1 MDSAQDEH
9 RTIVLNSGVM
19 ETKTARSELTLT
31 TIVDTA
37 LAMALADGLESLT
50 LGEVAKRLGLS
61 KSGVFSRV
69 GSREALQGAVVAEYE
84 RRFTQDVFVPA
95 MREPRGLPRLNAIM
109 RLWLRRAREVEIRTG
124 CLYCAGAFEF
134 DDRDGP
140 LRDLLLDGVM
150 RWRSA
155 LKRCII
161 QAIDAGHLRPDTDA
175 DQLVFELDALFMG
188 LMRDA
193 RFLRDAKAGDRA
205 WRSYERLVASYATGA
220 AAATLAP
227 AAGTASPSSADSSL
241 ATP

>member
-1 MDSAQDEH
+1 
-9 RTIVLNSGVM
+9 M
-19 ETKTARSELTLT
+19 ETKTARSELTLA

-37 LAMALADGLESLT
+37 LALALADGLESLS

-69 GSREALQGAVVAEYE
+69 GSREALQQAVVEEYE
-84 RRFTQDVFVPA
+84 RRFAQDVFVPA
-95 MREPRGLPRLNAIM
+95 MREPRGLPRLNAVF
-109 RLWLRRAREVEIRTG
+109 RLWLQRTEQVELRTG

-155 LKRCII
+155 LKRSVI
-161 QAIDAGHLRPDTDA
+161 QAIDMGHLKPDTDA
-175 DQLVFELDALFMG
+175 DQLVFEMDALFLG

-193 RFLRDAKAGDRA
+193 RFLRDVKAPQRA
-205 WRSYERLVASYATGA
+205 WRAYERLIAACAT
-220 AAATLAP
+220 
-227 AAGTASPSSADSSL
+227 SP
-241 ATP
+241 T